1 MFNVV
6 WVENGKVK
14 ASQVQ
19 KENKVRQMIGDLKD
33 KGVKKIAVDGVEVK

>member
-1 MFNVV
+1 MYNVV
-6 WVENGKVK
+6 WIEGTKVK

-33 KGVKKIAVDGVEVK
+33 KGITKIAVDGVEVK